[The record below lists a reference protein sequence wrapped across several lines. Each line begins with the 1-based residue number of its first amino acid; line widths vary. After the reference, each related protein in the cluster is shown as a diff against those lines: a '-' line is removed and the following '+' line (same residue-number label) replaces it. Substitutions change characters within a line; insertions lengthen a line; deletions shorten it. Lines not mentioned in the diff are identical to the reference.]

1 MSESVKI
8 GGIGKNQAI
17 DKINNLNSIDI
28 KNYAVKK
35 MEELLI
41 RTNVDG
47 LAYGKKVPIDF
58 TKVDWEGSKDGK

>member
-8 GGIGKNQAI
+8 GGIG
-17 DKINNLNSIDI
+17 
-28 KNYAVKK
+28 
-35 MEELLI
+35 I